1 MRGSLENRHSVVFL
15 YGICPHSSAWIGLL
29 DVLNCFML
37 NNLMIPMP
45 SRLELSGFV
54 LFGTSQMMV
63 GLVNSQWL
71 RIPLS
76 AFPAL
81 RDLSEDE
88 WCDYRLGANRT
99 ELRWPG
105 HDISLSVADLADK
118 AASVEDGGKGPD

>member
-1 MRGSLENRHSVVFL
+1 
-15 YGICPHSSAWIGLL
+15 
-29 DVLNCFML
+29 ML
-37 NNLMIPMP
+37 NNPMIPP
-45 SRLELSGFV
+45 PNSPQLSGFV

-63 GLVNSQWL
+63 GLANSQWL

-88 WCDYRLGANRT
+88 WCDYRLGASRT

-105 HDISLSVADLADK
+105 HDINLSVRDLADN
-118 AASVEDGGKGPD
+118 AISIDDGGKGPD